1 MGTLPDADS
10 AKRKVRRKSAQNAVR
25 ASVGFAMSKN
35 GPDLPGHRFKRA
47 KSNISRDWNPALK
60 SRLTHVPRTSITE
73 SSDEK
78 RRIFVLKTLSGW
90 YGHVIGNEGTC
101 SMRFPD
107 IAPLKWWY
115 GAIGSCLTFASTICL
130 YKNISGRSL
139 GLFFDVAMSQYSSI
153 VSVIFSPLK
162 LLIDITDREKL
173 LISIETIFVVAVIK
187 VYFSGEEEI
196 RNNIRGSIAT
206 STVMFIFIIFFLFIE
221 GRFVGYDGIV
231 IATILSI
238 FYLTCF
244 SGFFA
249 LRLVLFEPHML
260 KTAGLLL
267 ANLASAILA
276 VGIGT
281 ALSIPSPA

>member
-1 MGTLPDADS
+1 
-10 AKRKVRRKSAQNAVR
+10 
-25 ASVGFAMSKN
+25 
-35 GPDLPGHRFKRA
+35 
-47 KSNISRDWNPALK
+47 
-60 SRLTHVPRTSITE
+60 
-73 SSDEK
+73 
-78 RRIFVLKTLSGW
+78 
-90 YGHVIGNEGTC
+90 
-101 SMRFPD
+101 
-107 IAPLKWWY
+107 
-115 GAIGSCLTFASTICL
+115 
-130 YKNISGRSL
+130 
-139 GLFFDVAMSQYSSI
+139 
-153 VSVIFSPLK
+153 
-162 LLIDITDREKL
+162 
-173 LISIETIFVVAVIK
+173 
-187 VYFSGEEEI
+187 
-196 RNNIRGSIAT
+196 
-206 STVMFIFIIFFLFIE
+206 MFIFIIFFLFIE